1 MTTKEFLTENREE
14 VINYFNEEV
23 KNYWNISL
31 KDFMLD
37 LMNNFE
43 KVTISEGLKRMDLT
57 CNLMEAKSRLGLMD
71 TKIEVKFDRDA
82 YIAKKY
88 EGTVFAETLAL

>member
-14 VINYFNEEV
+14 VINYFNEKI
-23 KNYWNISL
+23 KNYWNVSL
-31 KDFMLD
+31 KDFMTD
-37 LMNNFE
+37 LMVNFR
-43 KVTISEGLKRMDLT
+43 KITTGDDFKKFDLFG
-57 CNLMEAKSRLGLMD
+57 NLNEAKSRLGLMD

>member
-1 MTTKEFLTENREE
+1 MKTKEFLSENREE
-14 VINYFNEEV
+14 VINYFNEKI
-23 KNYWNISL
+23 KNYWNVSL
-31 KDFMLD
+31 KDFMTD
-37 LMNNFE
+37 LMVNFR
-43 KVTISEGLKRMDLT
+43 KITTGDDFKKFDLFG
-57 CNLMEAKSRLGLMD
+57 NLNEAKSRLGLMD